1 MLMTLL
7 LSAGVW
13 NIKTALWSN
22 PVNFSK
28 SSKNVLLMQ
37 LIRVNKLAFDSES
50 KPSMPW
56 KTSVRALTAF
66 SNARIISVS
75 ANDLLRCLLIS
86 SLKTASFFVCDG
98 NQMGR
103 TRLIRGI
110 CKLADYRESRY
121 VVFLSAVKGERNNT
135 RANETAKECCVC
147 PA

>member
-1 MLMTLL
+1 MTLL

-13 NIKTALWSN
+13 DI
-22 PVNFSK
+22 NFSK
-28 SSKNVLLMQ
+28 SSKNILLGH
-37 LIRVNKLAFDSES
+37 LIRVNAVE
-50 KPSMPW
+50 
-56 KTSVRALTAF
+56 
-66 SNARIISVS
+66 NARMISVS
-75 ANDLLRCLLIS
+75 ANDLLRCLQIS

-103 TRLIRGI
+103 ARLIRGI

-121 VVFLSAVKGERNNT
+121 VVFLSAAKGERNNT

>member
-1 MLMTLL
+1 MLITLL

-37 LIRVNKLAFDSES
+37 LIRVS

-75 ANDLLRCLLIS
+75 ANDLLRCLPIS

-121 VVFLSAVKGERNNT
+121 VVFLSAAKGERNNT